1 MHIQVYGAWLPRISL
16 FLMMEMGI
24 TNTIKRFFLNERL
37 ILCVIV
43 LNAIILFLQESG
55 IQNSIT
61 STVDVSCTA
70 IFFIEM
76 IVKLQ
81 VFGLREYW
89 SSGWNRLDG
98 TLVVLSIPSLVALF
112 LPNIEMN
119 LSFLLVLRVL
129 RVFRF
134 FRLVHVFPGFNKLM
148 KSFMMALRHSK
159 AVFAAM
165 FIMIVIFAMI
175 GCALFKEVAPE
186 YFSTPLEAIYTTF
199 RIFTGEGWNEIPD
212 TVSVEVGEAW
222 AHAVKLYFS
231 LLLIVGCVIGMSLLN
246 SVFVDA
252 MVADNDDD
260 IREKLDSIE
269 ASLDEIKGKLANKQ

>member
-24 TNTIKRFFLNERL
+24 TKTIKRLFLNEKL
-37 ILCVIV
+37 ILGVIV

-55 IQNSIT
+55 IQNSII
-61 STVDVSCTA
+61 STIDISCTA

-81 VFGLREYW
+81 FFGLRKYW

-134 FRLVHVFPGFNKLM
+134 FRLVHVFPGFTKLM

>member
-1 MHIQVYGAWLPRISL
+1 MVAPYITIFDDG
-16 FLMMEMGI
+16 MGI

-55 IQNSIT
+55 VQNSIT

-134 FRLVHVFPGFNKLM
+134 FRLVHVFPGFTKLM

>member
-1 MHIQVYGAWLPRISL
+1 MVVKPSGRTISPV
-16 FLMMEMGI
+16 
-24 TNTIKRFFLNERL
+24 KPAY
-37 ILCVIV
+37 
-43 LNAIILFLQESG
+43 LNAVA
-55 IQNSIT
+55 SIVF
-61 STVDVSCTA
+61 SVDGKT
-70 IFFIEM
+70 
-76 IVKLQ
+76 
-81 VFGLREYW
+81 
-89 SSGWNRLDG
+89 
-98 TLVVLSIPSLVALF
+98 T
-112 LPNIEMN
+112 
-119 LSFLLVLRVL
+119 
-129 RVFRF
+129 
-134 FRLVHVFPGFNKLM
+134 
-148 KSFMMALRHSK
+148 
-159 AVFAAM
+159 
-165 FIMIVIFAMI
+165 
-175 GCALFKEVAPE
+175 LFKEVAPE

>member
-24 TNTIKRFFLNERL
+24 IKTIKRFFLNERL
-37 ILCVIV
+37 ILGVIV

-81 VFGLREYW
+81 VFGLRKYW

-134 FRLVHVFPGFNKLM
+134 FRLVHVFPGFTKLM

-269 ASLDEIKGKLANKQ
+269 ASLDEIKGKLVNKQ

>member
-24 TNTIKRFFLNERL
+24 TKTIKRFFLNERL

-43 LNAIILFLQESG
+43 LNALILFLQESG

-81 VFGLREYW
+81 FFGLRKYW

-134 FRLVHVFPGFNKLM
+134 FRLVHVFPGFTKLM

>member
-1 MHIQVYGAWLPRISL
+1 MPRISL

-24 TNTIKRFFLNERL
+24 IKIIKRLFLNEKL
-37 ILCVIV
+37 ILGVIV
-43 LNAIILFLQESG
+43 LNALILFLQESG
-55 IQNSIT
+55 IQNSII
-61 STVDVSCTA
+61 STIDISCTA

-81 VFGLREYW
+81 FFGLRKYW

-134 FRLVHVFPGFNKLM
+134 FRLVHVFPGFTKLM

-269 ASLDEIKGKLANKQ
+269 ASLDEIKDKLANKQ